1 MTTRQLLLFRHAKAE
16 RSEPGMEDRARKL
29 SDRGRKD
36 AGMVGAYMVSHALV
50 PDDVVVS
57 PALRTRETWKL
68 AAVAFRSPP
77 KVTAVERLYDAT
89 AHAIIGVVSQ
99 AAAATHRLLVVG
111 HNPGLHEAALM
122 LVASGDTEARERLRE
137 KLPTSGLVV
146 IDFMLDDWGKLH
158 PRCGRLE
165 RFITPKTLGTTA
177 S

>member
-29 SDRGRKD
+29 ADRGRKD
-36 AGMVGAYMVSHALV
+36 AAMVGAYMASHALT

-57 PALRTRETWKL
+57 PAVRTRDTWKL
-68 AAVAFRSPP
+68 AAAAFRSPP
-77 KVTAVERLYDAT
+77 KVTAVERLYSAT
-89 AHAIIGVVSQ
+89 AHTILGVVSQ
-99 AAAATHRLLVVG
+99 VAPTTRRLLVVG

-137 KLPTSGLVV
+137 SLPTSGLVV
-146 IDFMLDDWGKLH
+146 IDFMLDDWAKLH

-165 RFITPKTLGTTA
+165 RFVTPKTLGTTA